1 MATAAA
7 GLRQAAETPLGTRGI
22 MRIGTLQAG
31 PGAPRRSR
39 LEVYV
44 ARHCGGC
51 DEARRLADEVA
62 VRFPD
67 LDVRVID
74 LADGPSPE
82 PVAAVPTYVMDGA
95 VIALGN
101 PRPEDLFTRLE
112 RG

>member
-1 MATAAA
+1 
-7 GLRQAAETPLGTRGI
+7 
-22 MRIGTLQAG
+22 MRIGTVQG
-31 PGAPRRSR
+31 DPGAPPRPR

-44 ARHCGGC
+44 ARHCRGC
-51 DEARRLADEVA
+51 EEARRLAGQA
-62 VRFPD
+62 AARFPD
-67 LDVRVID
+67 VDVRVID
-74 LADGPSPE
+74 LADGPPPE